1 MAPILELWEAA
12 GLWSTIETLIN
23 TVLNFNDFILTA
35 FRSQSQQIVIVIIMM
50 LWCLWRR
57 RNEKL
62 WEDKEHQIQ
71 VSIQQARDQIMQWQL
86 ARNDETEAR
95 PRDCDISSSR
105 WQPPSAGV
113 LKCNVEV
120 AIFWELNRY
129 GVGMCIRNNKGQFIK
144 ANTMWFEGSPPA

>member
-1 MAPILELWEAA
+1 
-12 GLWSTIETLIN
+12 LIN

-35 FRSQSQQIVIVIIMM
+35 FRSQSQQIVIVIIIM

-86 ARNDETEAR
+86 ARNDETEGTAT
-95 PRDCDISSSR
+95 
-105 WQPPSAGV
+105 SAAAGGNLHQLV
-113 LKCNVEV
+113 C
-120 AIFWELNRY
+120 
-129 GVGMCIRNNKGQFIK
+129 
-144 ANTMWFEGSPPA
+144 